1 MFVGGTYRGVME
13 EGEEAASREGPATPD
28 VFVMEAAALGMM
40 SLHSKA

>member
-1 MFVGGTYRGVME
+1 ME

-40 SLHSKA
+40 SLHSKALCLSPLTSV